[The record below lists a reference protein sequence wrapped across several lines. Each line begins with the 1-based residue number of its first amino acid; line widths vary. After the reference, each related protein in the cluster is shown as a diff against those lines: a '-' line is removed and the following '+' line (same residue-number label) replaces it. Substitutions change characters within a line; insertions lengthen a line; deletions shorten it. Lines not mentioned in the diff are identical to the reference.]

1 MVTADTE
8 SFLSFLQVMPG
19 MAATV
24 TRNPVSWSE
33 SWGSCFPGP
42 TLFPPENRAADGRLQ
57 PLKGDP
63 HQSLVPREVAPREA
77 PPPPGL
83 SGPRGGRGCASC
95 TATFPAVH
103 RVHPDRQQAALAWG
117 SRAFEQAQ
125 LGGLTR
131 VSPQPRPGMSA
142 ETGTIAGVASA
153 LAMALIGAVSSYIS
167 YQQKK
172 FCFSI
177 QRKWLC
183 PAAPCGCALP
193 FLSVTP
199 WGQTQ
204 ARRKREPARKG
215 GLGWTQ

>member
-1 MVTADTE
+1 
-8 SFLSFLQVMPG
+8 
-19 MAATV
+19 
-24 TRNPVSWSE
+24 
-33 SWGSCFPGP
+33 
-42 TLFPPENRAADGRLQ
+42 
-57 PLKGDP
+57 
-63 HQSLVPREVAPREA
+63 
-77 PPPPGL
+77 
-83 SGPRGGRGCASC
+83 
-95 TATFPAVH
+95 
-103 RVHPDRQQAALAWG
+103 
-117 SRAFEQAQ
+117 
-125 LGGLTR
+125 
-131 VSPQPRPGMSA
+131 MSA

-215 GLGWTQ
+215 GLGWTP

>member
-77 PPPPGL
+77 PPPRPVWASGRAGL
-83 SGPRGGRGCASC
+83 RQLYGHLSSRSQGPSR
-95 TATFPAVH
+95 
-103 RVHPDRQQAALAWG
+103 QAAG
-117 SRAFEQAQ
+117 S
-125 LGGLTR
+125 T
-131 VSPQPRPGMSA
+131 
-142 ETGTIAGVASA
+142 
-153 LAMALIGAVSSYIS
+153 
-167 YQQKK
+167 
-172 FCFSI
+172 
-177 QRKWLC
+177 
-183 PAAPCGCALP
+183 
-193 FLSVTP
+193 
-199 WGQTQ
+199 
-204 ARRKREPARKG
+204 
-215 GLGWTQ
+215 GLGVTGV

>member
-77 PPPPGL
+77 PPPPACLGL
-83 SGPRGGRGCASC
+83 GEGG
-95 TATFPAVH
+95 
-103 RVHPDRQQAALAWG
+103 AAPVVRPPFQPFTGSIQTG
-117 SRAFEQAQ
+117 SRQHW
-125 LGGLTR
+125 LGGHGRLNKL
-131 VSPQPRPGMSA
+131 S
-142 ETGTIAGVASA
+142 
-153 LAMALIGAVSSYIS
+153 
-167 YQQKK
+167 
-172 FCFSI
+172 
-177 QRKWLC
+177 W
-183 PAAPCGCALP
+183 AA
-193 FLSVTP
+193 
-199 WGQTQ
+199 
-204 ARRKREPARKG
+204 
-215 GLGWTQ
+215 